1 MLFNG
6 RNSFNQVGNPPY
18 FFYGNPIDVLSN
30 FRVSYHCTKDEKRV
44 TTYDTT
50 KLKYDKLKSLSSK
63 ESQGYNDF
71 LLARFGAQGASF
83 FALEQRKIES
93 KMIFSNL
100 TNKEKAKRID
110 NNTSD
115 IESIINELSNNV
127 SNSGK
132 PISKLITDDLISM
145 SLLIKATVSTE
156 EVLRQIN
163 LESEKYIEFIPE
175 KPPKQDDE
183 ETNYPHRPP
192 VDIFPDEKEDE
203 PSEEEKP
210 SEPVIKPELPPDAI
224 FIDIKSEEK
233 IVLGLDD
240 KTVLRFVTNAYNTG
254 VSHSHQDLVN
264 VDFNTF
270 MTENGGY
277 EFLITSTKRMG
288 ESYITIKAW
297 NDDNSILEKRIN
309 VTVREE
315 QMSDKYPIITDADE
329 NGIKWLIKSEGA
341 EPKPLYP
348 PFFIEWEKLL
358 YQEKQRIPASI
369 LILKHK
375 QEMTVNGVIVDE
387 NGRKQYA
394 PTYKYIEE
402 MSRDEIE
409 DIPFSVLG
417 QKERLAFYGDALGN
431 IAFRDEVYYKPDFK
445 PWTSLSLEEKKKIDF
460 EMLYLEHKKE
470 VYGDKNGVIIGP
482 NGVNYYPPKY
492 KAWTDLTPDEKYEI
506 DKKILQQKDKE
517 EIYDEAGNKVLKTSL
532 RVSPNRLI
540 LSEEKGQMVGAFEV
554 NTNASTYDFTI
565 SNPELLTAVKTGNK
579 LIVSPNGANKDVE
592 VSIVITAQAQ
602 GQQLSKETV
611 NVFIDFID
619 EIPPIDPDDPNPPEE
634 EVKIVVSPNVV
645 SVKENETG
653 RFSYYVSNGKEPKI
667 EVADI
672 TRADFFKN
680 DGFITVIGKIEG
692 KTTISLTVYN
702 DDGTEEVAKLEI
714 PVLIEKA
721 SEDPQNVLEIDTTPL
736 TLDIGDIRQL
746 SVKSNDANYT
756 VKSTDP
762 EVISVEKK
770 DFIIT
775 ITALKNGRA
784 DILFTANKA
793 TGKEVAIQLVGYVN
807 PPKETEEADTK

>member
-6 RNSFNQVGNPPY
+6 RNSFNQIGNPPY

-30 FRVSYHCTKDEKRV
+30 FRVSYHCTKDEKNV

-83 FALEQRKIES
+83 YALEYRKIES
-93 KMIFSNL
+93 KLISSNL

-115 IESIINELSNNV
+115 IESIITELSNSVTNT
-127 SNSGK
+127 GK
-132 PISKLITDDLISM
+132 PITKIINDDILAIS
-145 SLLIKATVSTE
+145 SLIKATVSTE
-156 EVLRQIN
+156 EILRQIN
-163 LESEKYIEFIPE
+163 LESEKYVEFISE
-175 KPPKQDDE
+175 KPPKKDDE
-183 ETNYPHRPP
+183 EVNYPHRPP
-192 VDIFPDEKEDE
+192 VDIFPDEI
-203 PSEEEKP
+203 PPEEEDKP
-210 SEPVIKPELPPDAI
+210 SCDDIDNKPIKPELPPDAI
-224 FIDIKSEEK
+224 FIDIKSESEV
-233 IVLGLDD
+233 VLGLND
-240 KTVLRFVTNAYNTG
+240 KFVLRYVTNAYNTG
-254 VSHSHQDLVN
+254 VSHDKQNGLIF

-270 MTENGGY
+270 TPEPGGY
-277 EFLITSTKRMG
+277 EFLITSHKAVG
-288 ESYITIKAW
+288 ETYITIKAW
-297 NDDNSILEKRIN
+297 NEDNSILEKRIK

-329 NGIKWLIKSEGA
+329 NGIKWLIKSENS

-369 LILKHK
+369 LTLQHK

-394 PTYKYIEE
+394 PTYKYIED

-417 QKERLAFYGDALGN
+417 QKERLAFYGDVFGN
-431 IAFRDEVYYKPDFK
+431 IAFRDEIYYKPDFK
-445 PWTSLSLEEKKKIDF
+445 PWSTLSTEEKKKIDF
-460 EMLYLEHKKE
+460 EMLYIEHKKE
-470 VYGDKNGVIIGP
+470 VYGDKHGVVIGP

-492 KAWTDLTPDEKYEI
+492 KAWTELTPDEKYEI
-506 DKKILQQKDKE
+506 DKKILQPKDKE

-532 RVSPNRLI
+532 RVSPNRIVLN
-540 LSEEKGQMVGAFEV
+540 EEKGQMVGAFEI

-565 SNPELLTAVKTGNK
+565 SNPELLTAVKVGNK

-592 VSIVITAQAQ
+592 VSIVVTAQAQ

-611 NVFIDFID
+611 NVFMDFID
-619 EIPPIDPDDPNPPEE
+619 EIPPIDPDEPNPPE

-653 RFSYYVSNGKEPKI
+653 RFSYYVSNGKEPKV

-680 DGFITVIGKIEG
+680 EGFITVIGKIEG
-692 KTTISLTVYN
+692 KTTISLIVYN
-702 DDGTEEVAKLEI
+702 DDDETEEVAKLEI

-721 SEDPQNVLEIDTTPL
+721 SEDPQSVLEIDTTPL
-736 TLDIGDIRQL
+736 TLNIGDIRQL
-746 SVKSNDANYT
+746 SVKSNDANYE
-756 VKSTDP
+756 VKSDNP
-762 EVISVEKK
+762 EIISVEKNG
-770 DFIIT
+770 FIVV
-775 ITALKNGRA
+775 ITALKGGRS
-784 DILFTANKA
+784 DITFTANKA
-793 TGKEVAIQLVGYVN
+793 NGKEVSIKIVGYVVSPSEN
-807 PPKETEEADTK
+807 E